1 LSADFWGAFYH
12 SDFQSI
18 WLLLIVP
25 TLFLLFLLS
34 RRRPAWDTRWRFL
47 HAYAIA
53 FTLETLLDLVA
64 TGPLVRVLGLDG
76 AALTA
81 WIFVFVWLGDFRV
94 LWLVFAQT
102 GDTAQR
108 WRAAARRAAAWT
120 CLVPVTTGLVYAPVW
135 LGMVEAPAQG
145 LWLVYEVLFAAL
157 ALWLRARAA
166 SPALR
171 AILLFAFA
179 YYALWAAA
187 DVLILAGVDAG
198 WGLRVVP
205 NQLYYSL
212 YVPFAW
218 WRLRSARS
226 RA

>member
-1 LSADFWGAFYH
+1 LRSDFWGAFYH
-12 SDFQSI
+12 SDWQSF

-25 TLFLLFLLS
+25 SLFLLYLVS
-34 RRRPAWDTRWRFL
+34 RRRPVGDTRSRFL
-47 HAYAIA
+47 HAYALA

-64 TGPLVRVLGLDG
+64 TGPLVRALGLDG

-94 LWLVFAQT
+94 LLLYFAEQH
-102 GDTAQR
+102 GGAQD
-108 WRAAARRAAAWT
+108 WRTSARRAAALT
-120 CLVPVTTGLVYAPVW
+120 CLVPVATGLLYAPVW
-135 LGMVEAPAQG
+135 LGWLDAPG
-145 LWLVYEVLFAAL
+145 EVLWLVYETLFAAL

-166 SPALR
+166 SPAIR
-171 AILLFAFA
+171 AILLYAFA

-187 DVLILAGVDAG
+187 DVLILAGVDVG
-198 WGLRVVP
+198 WGIRAIP

-218 WRLRSARS
+218 WRCRQSERPA
-226 RA
+226 